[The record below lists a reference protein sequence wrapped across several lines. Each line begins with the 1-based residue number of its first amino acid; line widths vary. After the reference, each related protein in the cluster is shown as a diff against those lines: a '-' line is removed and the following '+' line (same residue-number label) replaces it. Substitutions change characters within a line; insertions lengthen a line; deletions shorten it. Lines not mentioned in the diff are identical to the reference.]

1 MHREVRRG
9 GNYRLPWRDSI
20 DIQAAS
26 AQMSKV
32 LIFTLSMV
40 LAGSMAGCATHNK
53 SGLAA
58 VRTGIRRIE
67 KVRTT
72 AYTHTEGSGRHNAI
86 GARLSGGDVIS
97 AAADWSRFPLGTKF
111 RIVDTNEVFQIDD
124 YGGALIGTNT
134 IDLYKTN
141 RLAMR
146 RWGVRHVDID
156 ILEWGSDERSLYVLA
171 PRARNHLVR
180 RMILALQEKAR
191 ARSPLLNF

>member
-1 MHREVRRG
+1 MHREIRRG

-32 LIFTLSMV
+32 PIFTLSMV
-40 LAGSMAGCATHNK
+40 LAGLMVGCATHNK
-53 SGLAA
+53 SGLAG

-86 GARLSGGDVIS
+86 GARLSGCDVIS

-124 YGGALIGTNT
+124 YGGALVGTNT

-146 RWGVRHVDID
+146 KWGVRCVDID

-191 ARSPLLNF
+191 AHSPLLNF

>member
-1 MHREVRRG
+1 
-9 GNYRLPWRDSI
+9 LPWRDSI

-32 LIFTLSMV
+32 LIFTLWTV
-40 LAGSMAGCATHNK
+40 LAGFMTGCATHTK

-86 GARLSGGDVIS
+86 GTRLSSRDVIS

-146 RWGVRHVDID
+146 KWGVRRVDID

-191 ARSPLLNF
+191 AHSPLLNF